1 MRCKVLQQNMP
12 RRNHRYRYQQD
23 YYHHQDYYYQPC
35 WIDWIIVSLMLGVIA
50 IFIIG
55 YFIFNSDR
63 KAELANAEATKNYE
77 KIISIAVKSCD
88 FEVVKFLMERNLV
101 NIHRGSG
108 KRLLGYATE
117 KECLEVVQFL
127 VGGKVNIN
135 STSVIE
141 IDKRTVLH
149 YAAEQGNLEIVK
161 FLLQNGANPNAKEF
175 REKKP
180 RDLAVIMLRH
190 NKNNKPYRE
199 IIDLLTEAE
208 KNYKLEK

>member
-12 RRNHRYRYQQD
+12 RRNYRHRYQQD

-55 YFIFNSDR
+55 YFVFNSDR
-63 KAELANAEATKNYE
+63 KAELEKAESAKNYE
-77 KIISIAVKSCD
+77 SILWTAVGDCCS
-88 FEVVKFLMERNLV
+88 EVVKSLVEKNLV
-101 NIHRGSG
+101 NIHQGSG
-108 KRLLGYATE
+108 ERLLRYATE
-117 KECLEVVQFL
+117 KWCPKVVKFL
-127 VGGKVNIN
+127 VGEKVNIN
-135 STSVIE
+135 SSDLNHMTA
-141 IDKRTVLH
+141 LH
-149 YAAEQGNLEIVK
+149 YAAEHGNLEVVK

>member
-77 KIISIAVKSCD
+77 K
-88 FEVVKFLMERNLV
+88 
-101 NIHRGSG
+101 
-108 KRLLGYATE
+108 
-117 KECLEVVQFL
+117 
-127 VGGKVNIN
+127 
-135 STSVIE
+135 
-141 IDKRTVLH
+141 
-149 YAAEQGNLEIVK
+149 
-161 FLLQNGANPNAKEF
+161 
-175 REKKP
+175 
-180 RDLAVIMLRH
+180 
-190 NKNNKPYRE
+190 
-199 IIDLLTEAE
+199 
-208 KNYKLEK
+208 